1 VQATLIYIC
10 AVASAP
16 SSRLERRTFPR
27 ALLHLTLY
35 GSFITPAAAVRT
47 WLPFFVMVRV
57 AHQGVSHVTRHTSH
71 VTRHTSHVTLRM
83 QMATLRPCRPL
94 CMNLLHS
101 AVCDHD
107 AAAAAATAAAAAA
120 ATAAAAAAAAAGH
133 PASAKRI

>member
-27 ALLHLTLY
+27 VLLHLTLY

-57 AHQGVSHVTRHTSH
+57 AHQEYHTSH

-83 QMATLRPCRPL
+83 QMAIFALVARF
-94 CMNLLHS
+94 
-101 AVCDHD
+101 A
-107 AAAAAATAAAAAA
+107 
-120 ATAAAAAAAAAGH
+120 
-133 PASAKRI
+133 